1 MDPAKCSGFKDPP
14 SWLFQSSIKCA
25 KLPFHNILVLSMS
38 VIKFEEIG
46 NENENHGQLLK
57 KNNNIYLLYEQEEEE
72 EPHGSRWE
80 VEIVLRPMR
89 RSCRKR

>member
-1 MDPAKCSGFKDPP
+1 
-14 SWLFQSSIKCA
+14 
-25 KLPFHNILVLSMS
+25 MS

-72 EPHGSRWE
+72 DQDGRK
-80 VEIVLRPMR
+80 EIVLRPMR